1 MSQVE
6 PDLHPPRTP
15 LLQVLIHQVVKGDH
29 SLWGGQ
35 GGQSYNII
43 IIYTTLMRGSLY
55 GRKKKTGVVVRHIDL
70 RDYLLVIVK

>member
-29 SLWGGQ
+29 SLCGGQ
-35 GGQSYNII
+35 GEQSCNIV

-55 GRKKKTGVVVRHIDL
+55 GREKETGVVIRHIDL
-70 RDYLLVIVK
+70 GNYLLVIVK